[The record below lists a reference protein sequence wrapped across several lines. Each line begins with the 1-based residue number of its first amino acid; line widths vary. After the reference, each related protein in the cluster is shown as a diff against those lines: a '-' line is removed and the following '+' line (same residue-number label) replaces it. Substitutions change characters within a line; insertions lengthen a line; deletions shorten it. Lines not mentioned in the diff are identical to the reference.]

1 MVAVYFAISFNHK
14 CREQTTMNDIN
25 LENLSVSEL
34 DNLKSNIDYALN
46 NRRHSELIKTRQ
58 KIEELIEK
66 SSFSLQEV
74 LNVRPTR
81 KTVEPKY
88 RNPKNPERTWTGRG
102 RRPAWVEESL
112 ASGLSLDDLAIKE

>member
-74 LNVRPTR
+74 LNVRPTKR
-81 KTVEPKY
+81 
-88 RNPKNPERTWTGRG
+88 
-102 RRPAWVEESL
+102 
-112 ASGLSLDDLAIKE
+112 LSLNTETLKTQKELGPDAVDAQRGLKSH